1 MKKTFLY
8 ISLLLTLSASA
19 ETLKE
24 GRITYEISMPK
35 LNGEDVD
42 EQMKAMMPYES
53 IQYYKGDKM
62 RNEMKAGF
70 GTTVTLME
78 QGGDS
83 ITLLMEMMGM
93 KTYRRMPVDGPNKD
107 ASFSAEKPEIKQTD
121 EARKIAGYTCKK
133 TLMTFKSEEGE
144 PMQLEAWITEEL
156 EVPVQGNPQF
166 KSVKGVALEFDF
178 SVREMSMHMK
188 ATKVEKVPVSDDLFL
203 VPDGFTEG
211 PMFPGMEK

>member
-8 ISLLLTLSASA
+8 FSLFLTFSASA

-35 LNGEDVD
+35 MNGEDVD

-70 GTTVTLME
+70 GSTVTLME

-93 KTYRRMPVDGPNKD
+93 KTYRRMPVEGRKKG
-107 ASFSAEKPEIKQTD
+107 AVSGEKPEIKQTD
-121 EARKIAGYTCKK
+121 ESRKIAGYTCKK
-133 TLMTFKSEEGE
+133 TLMTFKTEEGE
-144 PMQLEAWITEEL
+144 PVQMEAWITEEL

-166 KSVKGVALEFDF
+166 DSVKGVALEFDF

-203 VPDGFTEG
+203 IPDGFTEG